1 MRSILIVAPLAAIA
15 VAACSA
21 GAQPGEERAS
31 GEQGR
36 RDFQVGAFQAVS
48 LEGSHDVVV
57 TVGGQPSVRAEGD
70 AEALERLE
78 ISVENGSLRIS
89 SERRSGWSW
98 RRNRGR
104 VTVYVTA
111 PALNAASIGGSGDM
125 RIDRVRAEAFR
136 ASIGGSGN
144 MEIVA
149 LQARRAAFSVAGSGN
164 VRAAGQAEE
173 ADVSVA
179 GSGDLALEGLATRR
193 ADVSIVGS
201 GDVAI
206 SASESVDASIMGSG
220 DVTVTGNARCTV
232 SKMGS
237 GDVHCANRA
246 GGEAATGIDP

>member
-1 MRSILIVAPLAAIA
+1 MRSILIVAPLAAVA
-15 VAACSA
+15 AACSA
-21 GAQPGEERAS
+21 GARQGEEDS

-36 RDFQVGAFQAVS
+36 RDFQVGAFESVS

-57 TVGGQPSVRAEGD
+57 TVGGEPSVRAEGD
-70 AEALERLE
+70 AEALEWLE
-78 ISVENGSLRIS
+78 IGVENGSLRIS

-111 PALNAASIGGSGDM
+111 PSLNAAAIGGSGDM
-125 RIDRVRAEAFR
+125 RIDRVQAERFR

-144 MEIVA
+144 MEIGA
-149 LQARRAAFSVAGSGN
+149 LQARQASFSVAGSGN
-164 VRAAGQAEE
+164 VRASGQAEE

-201 GDVAI
+201 GDVSI
-206 SASESVDASIMGSG
+206 RASESVDASIMGSG
-220 DVTVTGNARCTV
+220 DVNVTGGARCNV

-237 GDVHCANRA
+237 GDVRCAS
-246 GGEAATGIDP
+246 

>member
-1 MRSILIVAPLAAIA
+1 MRSILIIAPLAAIA
-15 VAACSA
+15 AAACSA
-21 GAQPGEERAS
+21 GAQPGEERS
-31 GEQGR
+31 GEERSAEQGR
-36 RDFQVGAFQAVS
+36 RDFQVGAFEAVS
-48 LEGSHDVVV
+48 LEGAHDVVV

-98 RRNRGR
+98 RRHRGR

-111 PALNAASIGGSGDM
+111 PSLNAASIGGSGDM
-125 RIDRVRAEAFR
+125 RIDRVQAEAFR

-144 MEIVA
+144 MEIAA

-206 SASESVDASIMGSG
+206 QASESVSASIMGSG

-246 GGEAATGIDP
+246 